1 MLSLPTT
8 SFAGVRQ
15 PLAARLAVLA
25 SNLSDTVRRATPAL
39 LLAAT
44 ASMAQVPDKVTFL
57 TSWYAQAEHG
67 GYYQAVA
74 TGIYKKYGLDVTI
87 KMGGPQVNSVQLVA
101 AGQADF
107 MMGKDFQTLSALE
120 QGVPLTTVAALFQKD
135 PQGMVTHEDV
145 NSLAELKNKTILVA
159 SSGRST
165 WWPWLKLKYGFGD
178 QQTRPYTFSMQ
189 PFFADQNMAQQ
200 GFPSS
205 EPFIAEKAG
214 QKVKF
219 YLFADEGYPP
229 YGNTI
234 VAMQKTVK
242 ERPDMVQR
250 FVKAT
255 LEGWKNYLANPAPG
269 NALIKLDNP
278 KMEDDLLAYGVKRT
292 REMNFFGAGDAA
304 KLGAGVMTDAR
315 WKSTYD
321 FMVASGQLKPLA
333 DWKQAYTL
341 QFIKD
346 LKVMP

>member
-1 MLSLPTT
+1 
-8 SFAGVRQ
+8 
-15 PLAARLAVLA
+15 
-25 SNLSDTVRRATPAL
+25 
-39 LLAAT
+39 
-44 ASMAQVPDKVTFL
+44 
-57 TSWYAQAEHG
+57 
-67 GYYQAVA
+67 
-74 TGIYKKYGLDVTI
+74 
-87 KMGGPQVNSVQLVA
+87 
-101 AGQADF
+101 
-107 MMGKDFQTLSALE
+107 
-120 QGVPLTTVAALFQKD
+120 
-135 PQGMVTHEDV
+135 
-145 NSLAELKNKTILVA
+145 
-159 SSGRST
+159 
-165 WWPWLKLKYGFGD
+165 
-178 QQTRPYTFSMQ
+178 
-189 PFFADQNMAQQ
+189 MAQQ

-219 YLFADEGYPP
+219 FLFADDGYPP

-234 VAMQKTVK
+234 VAMQKTIK

-255 LEGWKNYLANPAPG
+255 LEGWKSYLANPAPG

-278 KMEDDLLAYGVKRT
+278 KMEDDLLAFGVKRT
-292 REMNFFGAGDAA
+292 RELNFFGAGDAA

-341 QFIKD
+341 QFVKD